1 MILTEPYNDRFQ
13 TFNIDSINII
23 ESKSIYSKPPYY
35 TYRVI
40 WDYSSKIEQKNV
52 TYLTIENKDNHFKLV
67 GMSTKDAYPP
77 QN

>member
-1 MILTEPYNDRFQ
+1 MFLTDTYEDEFQ
-13 TFNIDSINII
+13 NFNIDSINII
-23 ESKSIYSKPPYY
+23 ESKLMYSKPPYY